1 MKILSTEI
9 TINTPVQKVW
19 DIFTDFDSFS
29 NWNPFMKYI
38 KGEMIIGKKIQ
49 VMISPPNSNP
59 MKFSPKL
66 LKYENQKEI
75 RWIGRVGIPL
85 VFDGEHIL
93 QFIDNNDGTTKF
105 IQKEEFKGILVPFMK
120 KMLDVNTK
128 NGFELMNKALKE
140 QCEK

>member
-19 DIFTDFDSFS
+19 NLFTDFDSFH
-29 NWNPFMKYI
+29 NWNPFIKYI

-59 MKFSPKL
+59 MEFSPKL

-75 RWIGRVGIPL
+75 RWIGRVGIPYI
-85 VFDGEHIL
+85 FDGEHIL
-93 QFIDNNDGTTKF
+93 LFIDNKDGTTKF
-105 IQKEEFKGILVPFMK
+105 IQKEQFKGILVPFMK

-128 NGFELMNKALKE
+128 NGFELMNKALKT

>member
-9 TINTPVQKVW
+9 TINTPVQNVW

-49 VMISPPNSNP
+49 VMITPPESNP

-105 IQKEEFKGILVPFMK
+105 IQKEEFKGILVPFVK